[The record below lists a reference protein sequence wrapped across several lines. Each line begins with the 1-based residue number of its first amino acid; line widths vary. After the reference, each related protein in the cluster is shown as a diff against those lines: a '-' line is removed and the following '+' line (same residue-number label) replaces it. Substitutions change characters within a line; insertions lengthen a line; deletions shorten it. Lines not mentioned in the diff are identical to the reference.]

1 MAKIKSSFICAS
13 CGYKSSKWLGRCP
26 QCGEWNS
33 FIEEVEETE
42 SRPLT
47 IGDAKE
53 AHLLS
58 DISFKD
64 SDRFFSGMA
73 EFDRVLGGLVAG
85 QAVLISG
92 EPGVG
97 KSTLLLQLAHKFAK
111 KKKVYYVNGEESGPQ
126 IKSRSER
133 LGLSGANVFLV
144 PENRLEALVQRI
156 NSDKPDVVIV
166 DSIQTL
172 SSSRFTS
179 LPGSIVQAR
188 ECAYELVG
196 VAKKLNMPIFIVS
209 HITKGGQIA
218 GPKVVEHMVDTVLF
232 LESDRQGFYRVLRAL
247 KNRFFSCDEMGLFE
261 MKAKGLTGIKNISSA
276 FLHPHETQVSGVS
289 VFPFIEGSRVFPVE
303 VQALSTP
310 SRFNYPKRTSDG
322 MENNRLLMLLAIM
335 EKRLGLDFSTQD
347 VYVNITGGIHIND
360 PALDLAVAAALVSS
374 LKDRPISLKTAFFGE
389 LGLAAEIRPV
399 RSFEKRIRELS
410 RLGFTALFLPKNKNI
425 PSDSSVK
432 LYPSGNLKEVFALL

>member
-1 MAKIKSSFICAS
+1 MAKIKQTFICTS

-33 FIEEVEETE
+33 FVEEIEETQVSAIALKDSEKVTA
-42 SRPLT
+42 L
-47 IGDAKE
+47 K
-53 AHLLS
+53 

-97 KSTLLLQLAHKFAK
+97 KSTLLLQLAHRLAS

-126 IKSRSER
+126 VKSRANR
-133 LGLSGANVFLV
+133 LGLSGENVYLI
-144 PENRLEALVQRI
+144 PENRLEALIQRI
-156 NSDKPDVVIV
+156 HNDRPDVLIV

-172 SSSRFTS
+172 SSARFNS

-188 ECAYELVG
+188 ECAYDLVEI
-196 VAKKLNMPIFIVS
+196 AKKLNMPLFIVS

-232 LESDRQGFYRVLRAL
+232 LESDRQGFYRILRAL
-247 KNRFFSCDEMGLFE
+247 KNRFNSCDEMGLFE
-261 MKAKGLTGIKNISSA
+261 MKAHGLTGIENISSA
-276 FLHPHETQVSGVS
+276 FLHPHETEVSGVS

-347 VYVNITGGIHIND
+347 VYVNITGGLHISD
-360 PALDLAVAAALVSS
+360 PALDLAVSAALYSS
-374 LKDRPISLKTAFFGE
+374 LKEKPLSLKTAFFGE
-389 LGLAAEIRPV
+389 LGLASEVRPV
-399 RSFEKRIRELS
+399 RDFEKRIRELS
-410 RLGFTALFLPKNKNI
+410 RIGFTALFLPKNKKL
-425 PSDSSVK
+425 PSDSQIK
-432 LYPSGNLKEVFALL
+432 LYPSGNLAEVFALL